1 MDDTARLA
9 LIRAVLGTWTTNYEA
24 DDGDRNLADK
34 ALCINALD
42 DIANADDPDIEDLE
56 RDEWITRDTAARI
69 RTIASIADTVAPA
82 IVGITPGQWR
92 IETGADPA
100 MVGAFATGR
109 LHCVPCTWYAWE
121 TAAGHDT
128 IAATFGLSTDLA
140 ELLAAAAA
148 HQCPALVTGAYEKA
162 HSTDGH

>member
-92 IETGADPA
+92 IETGADP
-100 MVGAFATGR
+100 
-109 LHCVPCTWYAWE
+109 
-121 TAAGHDT
+121 
-128 IAATFGLSTDLA
+128 DLA